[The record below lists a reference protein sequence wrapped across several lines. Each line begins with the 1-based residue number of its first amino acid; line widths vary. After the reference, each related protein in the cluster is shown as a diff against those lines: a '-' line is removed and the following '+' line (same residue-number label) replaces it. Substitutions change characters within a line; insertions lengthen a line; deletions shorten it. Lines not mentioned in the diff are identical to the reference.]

1 MIPRLIAIT
10 DRNVADSERTLARF
24 GELGRLAQPGSVM
37 FQLRDVERAARERL
51 AFGRRLQRIA
61 HETGQLLV
69 VNDRID
75 IAVLLG
81 ADGVH
86 LGETGIETADARSLL
101 GPDAVV
107 SRACHDLERLA
118 SLEADAILLS
128 PIVEGRKGR
137 PPLGLEALG
146 LARRILD
153 RRPCAPYLVA
163 LGGISAENARA
174 CRAAGADGIAL
185 IGGIFAGAS
194 LRELADAAGVGR

>member
-10 DRNVADSERTLARF
+10 DRNVADSERTLERF

-37 FQLRDVERAARERL
+37 FQLRDVDRPARERL
-51 AFGRRLQRIA
+51 AFGRALHRIA
-61 HETGQLLV
+61 HEAGQLFV
-69 VNDRID
+69 VNDRLD

-86 LGETGIETADARSLL
+86 LGEAGIQTADARRLL
-101 GPDAVV
+101 APNALVT
-107 SRACHDLERLA
+107 RACHDIECLA

-137 PPLGLEALG
+137 PPLGLEGLG

-163 LGGISAENARA
+163 LGGVSAENARA

-185 IGGIFAGAS
+185 IGGVFAGAS
-194 LRELADAAGVGR
+194 LRELVDAAGVGR